1 MKKIICILLIAL
13 FTISLSYGR
22 DYSKVKY
29 NLDTPFTGVF
39 TAERF
44 TGDSAFFHNEG
55 DVETGGYSV
64 YKRSK
69 DGLRDTVFN
78 YSGAESVMEYVYS
91 PEGKLVTMN
100 FLEPDLTNLTKIV
113 WITGYGINYQ
123 YDAEGRIAVIKYNS
137 GGSTI
142 YDYTENTI
150 VFEGKDGEPA
160 DTAHVVYT
168 DNGYIFQTKKDFY
181 LGEEKVE
188 YVFDS
193 ENRLLKRIHWPLYDG
208 DDKTEFIY
216 EYTDH
221 GYCIY
226 SGDSYKEERIYF
238 EKESRLKKYISYK
251 KTIHGWEID
260 RTSDYVYYYGDMILD
275 VDEPAVEKTAKIYG
289 VTGGVVMELEAPT
302 QVAIYALSGQLV
314 RRQYF
319 DSGSYQLPM
328 VPGFYIV
335 QAGKDIFKLKVR

>member
-1 MKKIICILLIAL
+1 MKKITCVLLVVL
-13 FTISLSYGR
+13 FTISLSHGR

-69 DGLRDTVFN
+69 DGLRDTAFN
-78 YSGAESVMEYVYS
+78 YSGAESVVECIYS

-100 FLEPDLTNLTKIV
+100 FLEPDLTNITKIV

-123 YDAEGRIAVIKYNS
+123 YDAEGRIAVITTVQGDDN
-137 GGSTI
+137 GSMV

-150 VFEGKDGEPA
+150 VTKTRKGTMLDS
-160 DTAHVVYT
+160 TYVLYT
-168 DNGYIFQTKKDFY
+168 DSGYVCYITDSYFGNKTI
-181 LGEEKVE
+181 E

-193 ENRLLKRIHWPLYDG
+193 ENRLVRRINRNRPDAVS
-208 DDKTEFIY
+208 DY

-226 SGDSYKEERIYF
+226 SGDSYKKEYLYF
-238 EKESRLKKYISYK
+238 EKESQLRKEITYK

-275 VDEPAVEKTAKIYG
+275 VDEPAVGKTAKIYG

-302 QVAIYALSGQLV
+302 QVAIYAISGQLV
-314 RRQYF
+314 QRQHF